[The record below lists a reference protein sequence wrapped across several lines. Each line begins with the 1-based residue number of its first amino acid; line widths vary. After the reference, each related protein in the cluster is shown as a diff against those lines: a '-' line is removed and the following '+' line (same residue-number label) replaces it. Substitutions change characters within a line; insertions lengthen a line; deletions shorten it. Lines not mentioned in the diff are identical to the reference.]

1 MNRLAFALPLP
12 PLLLACLLLL
22 GRADDGRAQEADP
35 SAAPAAAQNESGG
48 VAPPP
53 VEEPP
58 EAPEA
63 PEAKIPYEVELT
75 GVEDETLRGT
85 LNGASALVELKD
97 DPPPSIIGLERR
109 AESDRERLQAALRSA
124 GYYDARLDIRVDGAV
139 QPARVA
145 VAVTPGP
152 LYRFKTIRVEAAE
165 GAALP
170 KDTNTDSLGLTPGE
184 PALAQKVV
192 DAEAMLLDRLGQRG
206 YAFAKVADRRVVVD
220 HSDRTMDVTYA
231 LASGPLVRY
240 GATRIE
246 GLERVDEDL
255 VRGRLGWSEG
265 GIHNPA
271 ELDRARQDVAKLEVF
286 DTVRVRLAPEPGPDG
301 VTPVIVTVAERKRR
315 FIGAGVNYST
325 QDGVGATAYWGH
337 RNLFGGA
344 EQFRIGAEVGRVA
357 GASGGTSSKANALPD
372 LRFSVNFRKPDFL
385 AVKQSLVMSFQVVND
400 QPPAYSRVATE
411 LTAKLERQVTDQLT
425 VSYGVTG
432 ERGRVKTE
440 DLTYQTA
447 YAGVPLGVAWNGTD
461 DLLNPTKGERAS
473 LQVTPWFPIGGDGR
487 SPFTAAQ
494 FNASYYY
501 DVAKDGRYVAAA
513 RVGVGSILGTA
524 LSDIPPDHRF
534 YAGGGGSVRGYGFQ
548 KAGPR
553 DRFDDPSGGRSL
565 LELGAEVRIKVTE
578 TIGVVPFVDAG
589 TVYDSAYP
597 DFSEPLRIGA
607 GLGLRYYTDFGP
619 LRVDVGFPLNPPK
632 GDARWQLYLSLGQAF

>member
-12 PLLLACLLLL
+12 PLLLAALLLL
-22 GRADDGRAQEADP
+22 GPADDGRAQEADP
-35 SAAPAAAQNESGG
+35 GAAPTGADAAP
-48 VAPPP
+48 VDPPP
-53 VEEPP
+53 VEEP
-58 EAPEA
+58 

-75 GVEDETLRGT
+75 GVEDDGLRDT
-85 LNGASALVELKD
+85 LNAASTLVELKG

-109 AESDRERLQAALRSA
+109 AETDRERLQAALRSA
-124 GYYDARLDIRVDGAV
+124 GYYDSRLDIRVDGAV
-139 QPARVA
+139 QPAKVA

-152 LYRFKTIRVEAAE
+152 LYHFKTVRVT
-165 GAALP
+165 GANGGALP
-170 KDTNTDSLGLTPGE
+170 PDVSTDGLGLVAGE
-184 PALAQKVV
+184 TALAQKVL
-192 DAEAMLLDRLGQRG
+192 DGESAMLDRLGRHG
-206 YAFAKVADRRVVVD
+206 YAFAKVADRQVVVD

-231 LASGPLVRY
+231 ITVGPLVRY

-246 GLERVDEDL
+246 GLDRIDEEL
-255 VRGRLGWSEG
+255 VRGRLGWREG
-265 GIHNPA
+265 GIHDPA
-271 ELDRARQDVAKLEVF
+271 VLDRARQDVAKLEAF
-286 DTVRVRLAPEPGPDG
+286 DTVRVRLAEEPGPDG

-344 EQFRIGAEVGRVA
+344 EQLRVGVEVGRVA
-357 GASGGTSSKANALPD
+357 GSSGGTSSKSNDLPD

-411 LTAKLERQVTDQLT
+411 LTGKLERQISDQLT

-432 ERGRVKTE
+432 ERGRVRTE
-440 DLTYQTA
+440 DRTYQTS
-447 YAGVPLGVAWNGTD
+447 YVGVPLGAAWNGTD

-473 LQVTPWFPIGGDGR
+473 LQVTPWFPAGGDTR
-487 SPFTAAQ
+487 SPFTAIQ
-494 FNASYYY
+494 FNGSYYY
-501 DVAKDGRYVAAA
+501 DLAKDGRYVAAA
-513 RVGVGSILGTA
+513 RVGVGSIVGAA
-524 LSDIPPDHRF
+524 LSEISPDHRF

-565 LELGAEVRIKVTE
+565 LEVGAEVRIKVTDS
-578 TIGVVPFVDAG
+578 IGVVPFVDAG
-589 TVYDSAYP
+589 TVYDSAFP
-597 DFSEPLRIGA
+597 DFSQPLRVGA

-619 LRVDVGFPLNPPK
+619 LRVDVGVPLNAPS

>member
-1 MNRLAFALPLP
+1 M
-12 PLLLACLLLL
+12 
-22 GRADDGRAQEADP
+22 
-35 SAAPAAAQNESGG
+35 
-48 VAPPP
+48 
-53 VEEPP
+53 
-58 EAPEA
+58 
-63 PEAKIPYEVELT
+63 ELT
-75 GVEDETLRGT
+75 GVEDDGLRDT
-85 LNGASALVELKD
+85 LNAASTLVELKG

-109 AESDRERLQAALRSA
+109 ADTDRERLQAALRSA

-139 QPARVA
+139 QPAKVA

-152 LYRFKTIRVEAAE
+152 IYHFKTVRVTAAN
-165 GAALP
+165 GGALP
-170 KDTNTDSLGLTPGE
+170 SDVSTDGLGLTAGE
-184 PALAQKVV
+184 PALAQKVL
-192 DAEAMLLDRLGQRG
+192 DGESAMLDRLGHRG
-206 YAFAKVADRRVVVD
+206 YAFAKVADRQVVVD
-220 HSDRTMDVTYA
+220 HSDRSMDVAYA
-231 LASGPLVRY
+231 ITVGPLVRY

-246 GLERVDEDL
+246 GLDRVDEEL
-255 VRGRLGWSEG
+255 VRGRLGWREG
-265 GIHNPA
+265 GVHDPA
-271 ELDRARQDVAKLEVF
+271 VLDRARQDVAKLEAF
-286 DTVRVRLAPEPGPDG
+286 DTVRVRLAEEPGPDG

-344 EQFRIGAEVGRVA
+344 EQLRVGVEVGRVA
-357 GASGGTSSKANALPD
+357 GSSGGTSSKGNDLPD

-411 LTAKLERQVTDQLT
+411 LTGKLERQINDQLT

-440 DLTYQTA
+440 DRTYQTS
-447 YAGVPLGVAWNGTD
+447 YVGVPLGAAWNGTD

-473 LQVTPWFPIGGDGR
+473 LQVTPWFPAGGDSR
-487 SPFTAAQ
+487 SPFTAIQ
-494 FNASYYY
+494 LNGSYYY
-501 DVAKDGRYVAAA
+501 DMAKDGRYVAAA
-513 RVGVGSILGTA
+513 RVGVGSIVGA
-524 LSDIPPDHRF
+524 SLSDISPDHRF

-565 LELGAEVRIKVTE
+565 LELGAEVRIKVTD

-607 GLGLRYYTDFGP
+607 GLGMRYYTDFGP
-619 LRVDVGFPLNPPK
+619 LRVDVGIPLNAPS